1 MAIFVPAFIFNLNF
15 FDFVLYAFITLVIYT
30 VIVYVEHLI
39 QLKNYPPGPFP
50 VPVIGNLHQI
60 DGLHPQESLQKFG
73 KIYGDVFSISFG
85 RSRVVVVNTIEPI
98 KEALVK
104 KSEDFAGRPQD
115 NYLFKMV
122 SFLIQGIKRI

>member
-1 MAIFVPAFIFNLNF
+1 MAFIVPALVFNLNF
-15 FDFVLYAFITLVIYT
+15 FDVALYAFITLIIYT
-30 VIVYVEHLI
+30 VIVYVEHLV

-50 VPVIGNLHQI
+50 VPILGNVHQMNMY
-60 DGLHPQESLQKFG
+60 HPQESLQKFG

-85 RSRVVVVNTIEPI
+85 MSRVVVVNTIEPM
-98 KEALVK
+98 KEALLK

-122 SFLIQGIKRI
+122 SFFNF